1 MDQIQNDD
9 FCSESFFL
17 STCCLFRNAHLCFRF
32 QDPLSVYSLICNCWR
47 KEKKNLRNTSS
58 VSNNSF
64 IPPTQWDC
72 SVPAAITI
80 NLLFKWI
87 AISNEPSNLLVKIR
101 CLYGLKN
108 HFWELRPSL
117 SKGRRRNHLLNYEC
131 WSEDEVQTG
140 STGKSRTKKKT
151 DLYEELNW

>member
-1 MDQIQNDD
+1 MTI
-9 FCSESFFL
+9 FVLKAFFFPHAAFSGMLIYVLGSKTL
-17 STCCLFRNAHLCFRF
+17 SLYIRS
-32 QDPLSVYSLICNCWR
+32 SVIAGG
-47 KEKKNLRNTSS
+47 KKKKNLRNTSS

-108 HFWELRPSL
+108 HFWELRPRL